1 MVHILIVEMLPRF
14 VVIVEPVKDDTVMK
28 ELTTRVDAVIEEV
41 PKDDMSAVDTVRD
54 DNRSVLA

>member
-1 MVHILIVEMLPRF
+1 
-14 VVIVEPVKDDTVMK
+14 MK